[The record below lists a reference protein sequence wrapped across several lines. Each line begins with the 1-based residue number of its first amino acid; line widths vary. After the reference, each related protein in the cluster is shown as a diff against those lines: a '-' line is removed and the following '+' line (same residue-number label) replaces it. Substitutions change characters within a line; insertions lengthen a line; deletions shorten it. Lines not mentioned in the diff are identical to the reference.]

1 MAQQSPNGGTSSI
14 SDGLEKLNIRGGL
27 NRMDSV
33 HSNYDGLMSPSG
45 SSPGHS
51 QRGAGRS
58 HRTEPFIIGVAG
70 GTASGKTTV
79 CDQIVQ
85 RLNGELMPNVGTPL
99 RNLLRYYSLLITLVP
114 LIHLQTSAWLC
125 WHRTL
130 SIVALLKRK

>member
-1 MAQQSPNGGTSSI
+1 MAQQSPDGGRTNI
-14 SDGLEKLNIRGGL
+14 ANGLEKLNVRGL
-27 NRMDSV
+27 TRLDSV
-33 HSNYDGLMSPSG
+33 HSNPDSLLSPSG

-85 RLNGELMPNVGTPL
+85 RLNGECNSWRHYMETH
-99 RNLLRYYSLLITLVP
+99 SL
-114 LIHLQTSAWLC
+114 
-125 WHRTL
+125 
-130 SIVALLKRK
+130 K